1 MATVKRGPIPGARG
15 ARYGASRTFPIIE
28 IFGPVLQGEGRMI
41 GAQTLFV
48 RTGYCD
54 FRCAWCLGPNTIITM
69 ADGKR
74 KKIHDI
80 GVGDVLVAYDEQSG
94 TLQPTTV
101 TRVVSHES
109 DDVWSFGVGNDTVC
123 KRMVATG
130 DHLWMTTHGW
140 TATHALCE
148 GDSILTGH
156 DYAINSWRMSRKNPM
171 KDIEV
176 SSHVAT
182 SLKKYWTLER
192 RDHHR
197 QIQRAIPSHREK
209 MLGNRNPMKNPATV
223 ARQIAKRSD
232 WRPSS
237 IELRVQRLVE
247 EAGLPFELCLMR
259 VRVGRRHPD
268 FVIPLTQKAVEVY
281 DPTYMRREALG
292 YADLVRQDYQEQGWE
307 VLPLRVRP
315 AITDSEI
322 LEQLTKFALNG
333 LRVQYVHPLPR
344 KAHGAMRG
352 LKQVYDITC
361 EPHPTFF
368 AHALLSHNCDTL
380 YAVEPEQVQAEAEWL
395 SVDEIVAQLDAL
407 SRHTPWVTLSGG
419 NPAIHDL
426 GALVA
431 RLHADGR
438 KVAVETQGTV
448 YRPWVADCDVVT
460 VSPKPPSSG
469 MSNDYAKLDRYAA
482 LPQANLKVVV
492 FDEADYQYARVIHL
506 RYPSVPFSLQVGN
519 TVGADSAE
527 ALLRKLDWLAQR
539 AMRDEAMGAALI
551 LPQLH
556 TLMYGNKRGV

>member
-1 MATVKRGPIPGARG
+1 
-15 ARYGASRTFPIIE
+15 
-28 IFGPVLQGEGRMI
+28 
-41 GAQTLFV
+41 
-48 RTGYCD
+48 
-54 FRCAWCLGPNTIITM
+54 
-69 ADGKR
+69 
-74 KKIHDI
+74 
-80 GVGDVLVAYDEQSG
+80 
-94 TLQPTTV
+94 
-101 TRVVSHES
+101 
-109 DDVWSFGVGNDTVC
+109 
-123 KRMVATG
+123 
-130 DHLWMTTHGW
+130 
-140 TATHALCE
+140 
-148 GDSILTGH
+148 
-156 DYAINSWRMSRKNPM
+156 
-171 KDIEV
+171 
-176 SSHVAT
+176 
-182 SLKKYWTLER
+182 
-192 RDHHR
+192 
-197 QIQRAIPSHREK
+197 
-209 MLGNRNPMKNPATV
+209 
-223 ARQIAKRSD
+223 
-232 WRPSS
+232 
-237 IELRVQRLVE
+237 
-247 EAGLPFELCLMR
+247 
-259 VRVGRRHPD
+259 
-268 FVIPLTQKAVEVY
+268 
-281 DPTYMRREALG
+281 
-292 YADLVRQDYQEQGWE
+292 
-307 VLPLRVRP
+307 
-315 AITDSEI
+315 
-322 LEQLTKFALNG
+322 
-333 LRVQYVHPLPR
+333 
-344 KAHGAMRG
+344 MRG